1 MIVWDKGKMGMGYRS
16 RRRSEYLIVLQKSP
30 IRAKGCWTDHGIPAV
45 WFEKVV
51 KKHPHSK
58 PVELQKRLITATT
71 EPNDI
76 VLDPAAGGFSV
87 YDSCIETGRLFLGCD
102 LVFGDE
108 KLKEKSGDF
117 LCAA

>member
-1 MIVWDKGKMGMGYRS
+1 MGGEDRNMIVR
-16 RRRSEYLIVLQKSP
+16 
-30 IRAKGCWTDHGIPAV
+30 TN
-45 WFEKVV
+45 V
-51 KKHPHSK
+51 KY
-58 PVELQKRLITATT
+58 
-71 EPNDI
+71 I

>member
-1 MIVWDKGKMGMGYRS
+1 MIVR
-16 RRRSEYLIVLQKSP
+16 
-30 IRAKGCWTDHGIPAV
+30 TN
-45 WFEKVV
+45 V
-51 KKHPHSK
+51 KY
-58 PVELQKRLITATT
+58 
-71 EPNDI
+71 I

-102 LVFGDE
+102 LIFGDE

>member
-1 MIVWDKGKMGMGYRS
+1 MTVQTNVKYRANGIDLLSIIPDNTIKRIKNTDFNIVDMIV
-16 RRRSEYLIVLQKSP
+16 
-30 IRAKGCWTDHGIPAV
+30 
-45 WFEKVV
+45 
-51 KKHPHSK
+51 
-58 PVELQKRLITATT
+58 
-71 EPNDI
+71 I

-87 YDSCIETGRLFLGCD
+87 YDSCIETGGLFLGCD

>member
-1 MIVWDKGKMGMGYRS
+1 MFGLKKLLKSI
-16 RRRSEYLIVLQKSP
+16 LIANLLNCK
-30 IRAKGCWTDHGIPAV
+30 
-45 WFEKVV
+45 
-51 KKHPHSK
+51 
-58 PVELQKRLITATT
+58 KRLITATT
-71 EPNDI
+71 EPNDV

>member
-1 MIVWDKGKMGMGYRS
+1 
-16 RRRSEYLIVLQKSP
+16 
-30 IRAKGCWTDHGIPAV
+30 
-45 WFEKVV
+45 
-51 KKHPHSK
+51 
-58 PVELQKRLITATT
+58 LQKRLITATT

-102 LVFGDE
+102 LIFGDE

-117 LCAA
+117 LCTA